1 MRQTGIPPLMKT
13 LQLYY
18 ATNRNH
24 LGSDDKPLGYGTQFS
39 EDGIENLRFGYLELD
54 VDETVIAAN
63 LAVDTGFGLGSGNK
77 LAEALTPLITNGGTR
92 IEAFPEAVEADK
104 PDEAQSPANFGSLA
118 MFDELKE
125 AMMASNDVVI
135 YIHGFNVSWSDAVAS
150 SLALQESLNQSDPG
164 KPDQKVMV
172 VLFSWPS
179 DGKALPYVSYM
190 SDRAEAKASGAAL
203 GRGFLKARDF
213 LFKVRTHNARGQ
225 DIACGQD
232 LHLLCHSMGNY
243 ALQCA
248 LERMSD
254 YTPGGSFPRLF
265 EHIFLCAADVDDN
278 VLEDGQPMNDV
289 HELAHYVTAYSNKG
303 DVAVFI
309 SHYTKGHPERLGHNG
324 PARPALLH
332 NKVHSVSCTPI
343 VKGLI
348 EHSYYQDGWVNQD
361 IRFSI
366 AGLEFDDPVRRRD
379 RDRDLPN
386 VWSMR

>member
-1 MRQTGIPPLMKT
+1 MKT

-24 LGSDDKPLGYGTQFS
+24 LGDDRWKPTGYGTHFS
-39 EDGIENLRFGYLELD
+39 DDGIENLRFGYLELD
-54 VDETVIAAN
+54 VDDTVIATN
-63 LAVDTGFGLGSGNK
+63 LAVDCGFGTGSGNK
-77 LAEALTPLITNGGTR
+77 LAEALTPLIENGGAR
-92 IEAFPEAVEADK
+92 IEAFEEAIVADQ
-104 PDEAQSPANFGSLA
+104 PDAGQPAGNFGSQA
-118 MFDELKE
+118 MFEELKT
-125 AMMASNDVVI
+125 AMMAANDVLI

-150 SLALQESLNQSDPG
+150 ALALQESLNQSDPG

-190 SDRAEAKASGAAL
+190 SDRAEAKASGAAV

-213 LFKVRTHNARGQ
+213 LFKVRTLDARGL

-243 ALQCA
+243 VLQCA
-248 LERMSD
+248 LERMAEN
-254 YTPGGSFPRLF
+254 TPGNSFPRIF
-265 EHIFLCAADVDDN
+265 AHIFMCAPDVDDN
-278 VLEDGQPMNDV
+278 VLEDGQPLGSL
-289 HELAHYVTAYSNKG
+289 HELAQNVTVYSNKG

-309 SHYTKGHPERLGHNG
+309 SHYTKGNPERLGHNG
-324 PARPALLH
+324 PAHPALLH
-332 NKVHSVSCTPI
+332 NKDHSVSCTPI
-343 VKGLI
+343 VTGFV
-348 EHSYYQDGWVNQD
+348 EHSYYQDGKVNQD

-366 AGLEFDDPVRRRD
+366 SNVPFDDPIRQRV

-386 VWSMR
+386 VWSMK